1 MELFS
6 SIFHDTLTALLEER
20 LRQHCGFVK
29 LKSPIEWG
37 FSSAFGAQFI

>member
-20 LRQHCGFVK
+20 FALTLWFRKTEKPH
-29 LKSPIEWG
+29 
-37 FSSAFGAQFI
+37 